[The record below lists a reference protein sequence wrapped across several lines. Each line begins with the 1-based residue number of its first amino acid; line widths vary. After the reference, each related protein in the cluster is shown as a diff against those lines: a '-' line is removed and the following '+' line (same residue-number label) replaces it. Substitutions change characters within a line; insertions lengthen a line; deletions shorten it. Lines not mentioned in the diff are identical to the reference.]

1 MPPET
6 IARKHVSR
14 LSVAHASRVLVS
26 ASRRNRLSS
35 SFADRRTVEAHKG
48 SSRSRGRVRQHARR
62 VRYPNTRELALGVYI
77 PRGTMERSTHSFS
90 ALTTDLYEVTM
101 ACGYFKAGVT
111 DYEAVFHVTF
121 RENPFAGQFTVA
133 CGLAT
138 AIDFLRAFHFTDR
151 EVDYLALQTG
161 NDGKPLFDSHFLDY
175 LRGLQLTC
183 DVDAIPEGTLVFA
196 NEPLIRVVGPIIQC
210 QLLETALLNIFNFQS
225 LIATKA
231 ARVCQAAKGDPV
243 IEFGL
248 RRSQGVDG
256 GLTAA
261 RAAYIGGCAGT
272 SNLQA
277 GQQFGIPV
285 SGTQAHSWIMFFE
298 NELEAFKTY
307 AEAMPNNCIFLVD
320 TYNSVDGIRHA
331 IEVAG
336 ELRKQG
342 HEMIGVRLD
351 SGDGVA
357 LSIKAR
363 RMLDEAGFPNVTIV
377 GSGDLDEYMIADL
390 KQRGAKIDVW
400 GVGTK
405 LSTGHPDAALG
416 GIYKLGAIRRP
427 GGDEWQYRIKLSEE
441 SAKMSVPGSLQVRRF
456 FQPDGRFMADAI
468 YETDHGLSEPC
479 EIVDVETE
487 DKTKIPPNTRYSDLL
502 VPIFRGGQVVYEP
515 PSVEASREHLRKQL
529 SCAPPEIL
537 RLKDPAP
544 YKIGLERSL
553 HELRSKLIARVRQ
566 QLK

>member
-1 MPPET
+1 LPKFDWLMQL
-6 IARKHVSR
+6 R
-14 LSVAHASRVLVS
+14 AH
-26 ASRRNRLSS
+26 N
-35 SFADRRTVEAHKG
+35 
-48 SSRSRGRVRQHARR
+48 
-62 VRYPNTRELALGVYI
+62 
-77 PRGTMERSTHSFS
+77 FS

-101 ACGYFKAGVT
+101 ACGYWKAGVN
-111 DYEAVFHVTF
+111 DHDAVFHVTF
-121 RENPFAGQFTVA
+121 RENPFGGHFTVA

-138 AIDFLRAFHFTDR
+138 ATDFLRAFHFTDT
-151 EVDYLALQTG
+151 EVDYLGSQRG
-161 NDGKPLFDSHFLDY
+161 NDGKPLFDSRFLDY

-183 DVDAIPEGTLVFA
+183 DVDAIPEGTLVFP
-196 NEPLIRVVGPIIQC
+196 NEPLVRIRGPIAQC

-277 GQQFGIPV
+277 GQQFAIPV

-298 NELEAFKTY
+298 NEREAFEAY
-307 AEAMPNNCIFLVD
+307 ARAMPNNCIFLVD
-320 TYNSVDGIRHA
+320 TYDSIEGIRHA
-331 IEVAG
+331 IEIG
-336 ELRKQG
+336 SELRKRG

-363 RMLDEAGFPNVTIV
+363 RMLDKAGFANAKIV
-377 GSGDLDEYMIADL
+377 GSGNLDEYTITDL

-405 LSTGHPDAALG
+405 LSTGQPDGALG

-427 GGDEWQYRIKLSEE
+427 GGEWQYRIKLSEE
-441 SAKMSVPGSLQVRRF
+441 SAKTSFPGSLQVRRF
-456 FQPDGRFMADAI
+456 HHPDGRFIADAI
-468 YETDHGLSEPC
+468 YETDHGVSEVC

-487 DKTKIPPNTRYSDLL
+487 VRTTIPRHTRYSDLL
-502 VPIFRGGQVVYEP
+502 VPIFRAGRVVYEG
-515 PSVEASREHLRKQL
+515 PSIEASREHVRRQL

-537 RLKDPAP
+537 QLKDAAP
-544 YKIGLERSL
+544 YTIGLERSL
-553 HELRSKLIARVRQ
+553 HELRSQLIARANE

>member
-1 MPPET
+1 MT
-6 IARKHVSR
+6 SQRHGY
-14 LSVAHASRVLVS
+14 
-26 ASRRNRLSS
+26 
-35 SFADRRTVEAHKG
+35 T
-48 SSRSRGRVRQHARR
+48 
-62 VRYPNTRELALGVYI
+62 
-77 PRGTMERSTHSFS
+77 

-111 DYEAVFHVTF
+111 DHEAVFHVTF
-121 RENPFAGQFTVA
+121 RENPFGGEFTVA

-138 AIDFLRAFHFTDR
+138 AVDLLQTFHFTDA
-151 EVDYLALQTG
+151 EVDYLASQRG

-175 LRGLQLTC
+175 LRGLQLAC
-183 DVDAIPEGTLVFA
+183 DIDAIPEGTLVFA

-231 ARVCQAAKGDPV
+231 ARVCRAAKDDPV

-277 GQQFGIPV
+277 GQRFGIPV

-298 NELEAFKTY
+298 NERKAFETY

-320 TYNSVDGIRHA
+320 TYDSIDGIRHA

-336 ELRKQG
+336 ELRKRG

-363 RMLDEAGFPNVTIV
+363 RMLDEAGFPT
-377 GSGDLDEYMIADL
+377 
-390 KQRGAKIDVW
+390 AKIV
-400 GVGTK
+400 
-405 LSTGHPDAALG
+405 
-416 GIYKLGAIRRP
+416 
-427 GGDEWQYRIKLSEE
+427 
-441 SAKMSVPGSLQVRRF
+441 
-456 FQPDGRFMADAI
+456 
-468 YETDHGLSEPC
+468 
-479 EIVDVETE
+479 
-487 DKTKIPPNTRYSDLL
+487 
-502 VPIFRGGQVVYEP
+502 
-515 PSVEASREHLRKQL
+515 
-529 SCAPPEIL
+529 
-537 RLKDPAP
+537 
-544 YKIGLERSL
+544 
-553 HELRSKLIARVRQ
+553 
-566 QLK
+566 